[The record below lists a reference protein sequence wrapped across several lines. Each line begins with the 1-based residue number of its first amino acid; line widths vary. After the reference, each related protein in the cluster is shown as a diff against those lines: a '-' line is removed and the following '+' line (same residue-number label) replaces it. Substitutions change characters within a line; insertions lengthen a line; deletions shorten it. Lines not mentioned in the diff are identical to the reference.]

1 MKKILVPTDFSEHAG
16 YAMNL
21 AAQIAKKHQ
30 GEVILLHML
39 ELPHQVSDAIT
50 GGHDIPEIMFFKNAA
65 LKKLDALM
73 NLPMFDDID
82 VSQVI
87 QFEMAFD
94 GIMKLINKN
103 HVDLIV
109 MGSHGA
115 SGFQEMFIGSNA
127 EKVVR
132 NSEVPVL
139 VVKKDHTDFEIKN
152 FVFAS
157 DFSKEAHKPFM
168 KATEIA
174 KNFGAHLHLLYVNT
188 PNNFRSTLVA
198 NEIIDDFLSHY
209 KDLTNYSVHT
219 FNDANIEKG
228 ILNFARSANADL
240 IGIGTH
246 GKKGIAHFFNGSTS
260 EDIVN
265 HAYRPVMTFK
275 I

>member
-21 AAQIAKKHQ
+21 AAQIAKKNQ

-39 ELPHQVSDAIT
+39 ELPHQVSDAVT
-50 GGHDIPEIMFFKNAA
+50 EGHDIPEIMFFKNAA
-65 LKKLDALM
+65 IQKLDDLM
-73 NLPMFDDID
+73 EMSIFDDVA

-94 GIMKLINKN
+94 GIMKLIKKN
-103 HVDLIV
+103 QIDLIV

-132 NSEVPVL
+132 NSDVPVL
-139 VVKKDHTDFEIKN
+139 VVKRDETNFNVKD
-152 FVFAS
+152 FVFAT
-157 DFSKEAHKPFM
+157 DFTKEAHKPFM
-168 KATEIA
+168 KAIEIA
-174 KNFGAHLHLLYVNT
+174 KNFGSHLHLLNVNT
-188 PNNFRSTLVA
+188 PNSFMSTLVA
-198 NEIIDDFLSHY
+198 KEQIEEFLSHY
-209 KDLTNYSVHT
+209 KELSNFTYHI

-228 ILNFARSANADL
+228 ILNFSRSIDADL

-246 GKKGIAHFFNGSTS
+246 GKKGISHFFNGSTS

-265 HAYRPVMTFK
+265 HAFRPVITFK

>member
-16 YAMNL
+16 YAMKV
-21 AAQIAKKHQ
+21 ASQIAKKHN

-39 ELPHQVSDAIT
+39 ELPHQANDALS

-65 LKKLDALM
+65 IRKLEDM
-73 NLPMFDDID
+73 MDDPMFDGIE
-82 VSQVI
+82 VSEVI

-94 GIMKLINKN
+94 GIMNLINVN
-103 HVDLIV
+103 QVDLIV

-132 NSEVPVL
+132 NSTVPVL
-139 VVKKDHTDFEIKN
+139 IVKKDEANFDVNK

-157 DFSKEAHKPFM
+157 DFSKEAHKPFV
-168 KATEIA
+168 KAIEIA
-174 KNFGAHLHLLYVNT
+174 NKFGAELYLVNVNT
-188 PNNFRSTLVA
+188 PNNFKSTLVA
-198 NEIIDDFLSHY
+198 NEIINDFLSHY
-209 KDLTNYSVHT
+209 KDLNNYNVT
-219 FNDANIEKG
+219 IFNDANIEKG
-228 ILNFARSANADL
+228 ILNYARSINADL

-265 HAYRPVMTFK
+265 HAYRPVITFK